1 MERVF
6 AFTDEYGSFGWN
18 LDSLDVSTHFI
29 ITSVIIEE
37 SKVGHVRKQA
47 DEIRKRF
54 FQTGEI
60 KSKNVGKNHRRR
72 QLILSELMKLDF
84 KIFPV
89 VIDKRSMSH
98 YKGLQYK
105 KSFYKFMNNIVH
117 KELRKAFSNLTVVA
131 DEIGNNDYM
140 ASFKK
145 YFEEQSEPFN

>member
-105 KSFYKFMNNIVH
+105 
-117 KELRKAFSNLTVVA
+117 NLS
-131 DEIGNNDYM
+131 INL
-140 ASFKK
+140 
-145 YFEEQSEPFN
+145 